1 MSQPTPAE
9 QLQLAMEAART
20 DRNNPE
26 VWVTLGKVLLAQ
38 TPPSPGRAREC
49 FTRALQLAPGH
60 ATAQQGMAVLAAR
73 LPAATP
79 SPVAPLARSV
89 VPPTPSPP
97 VAPTEAPFAAPQ
109 PVAPSPVA
117 PTETP
122 FATPQPV
129 APPPVAPTE
138 TPFATPRPVA
148 PTQQATAQPS
158 LASPPT
164 DTPLQRRL
172 TLRERS
178 EPPPEA
184 PPPPVF
190 APLPVAPP
198 TRSPAPSA
206 PPRTAPPART
216 SGGSGGSVWVI
227 RSVISFACV
236 GVFALIG
243 LNSVE
248 MFLLTW
254 AGSGLLGLLI
264 IYWRTNY
271 VGRMGRTFKRNVQQ
285 KNLSLLGCL
294 LGSFYAISVTLPV
307 YLFIFWF
314 FASIT
319 LVLSALMGPINLLVA
334 ILGSRKF
341 MLGRQYSGINLR
353 AHLIDG
359 RKGEP
364 HRYHVE
370 DCVRRCDSCEELA
383 PLAPCPACGT
393 TIYEPGL
400 ANDDGLGIFCTGC
413 QRGFT
418 DWACPSCG
426 QTNQAEKTLRSWLIT
441 S

>member
-1 MSQPTPAE
+1 MSQPTLTE
-9 QLQLAMEAART
+9 QLQLAMAAARA

-26 VWVTLGKVLLAQ
+26 VWVTLGEVLLAQ
-38 TPPSPGRAREC
+38 TPPLPGRAREC
-49 FTRALQLAPGH
+49 FTCALQIAPGH

-89 VPPTPSPP
+89 VPPTTPSPVTP
-97 VAPTEAPFAAPQ
+97 SEAPFAAPLPVARP
-109 PVAPSPVA
+109 PVAPL
-117 PTETP
+117 ETP
-122 FATPQPV
+122 FAAPLLLAPSPIAPLETPFAAPLPV
-129 APPPVAPTE
+129 APPPVAPSE
-138 TPFATPRPVA
+138 PSPA
-148 PTQQATAQPS
+148 P
-158 LASPPT
+158 PPT

-172 TLRERS
+172 ALRERS

-184 PPPPVF
+184 PPPPIP
-190 APLPVAPP
+190 APLPVALP
-198 TRSPAPSA
+198 TRSSTPSA

-216 SGGSGGSVWVI
+216 PGGSGGNVWVI
-227 RSVISFACV
+227 RSVVIFACV
-236 GVFALIG
+236 GVFALTG

-264 IYWRTNY
+264 HYWRTNY
-271 VGRMGRTFKRNVQQ
+271 LGRMWRTFKRNVQQ

-294 LGSFYAISVTLPV
+294 LGSLYAISVTIPV
-307 YLFIFWF
+307 YILVFWF

-319 LVLSALMGPINLLVA
+319 LVLSAFMGPINLLVA

-341 MLGRQYSGINLR
+341 MLDRQYSGINLR
-353 AHLIDG
+353 AHLIDE

-364 HRYHVE
+364 HRYHAE

-393 TIYEPGL
+393 AIYQPEL
-400 ANDDGLGIFCTGC
+400 AYDDGLGIFCTVC

-418 DWACPSCG
+418 DWACPACG
-426 QTNQAEKTLRSWLIT
+426 QTNQTEKTLRSWLIT